1 MEADDVDTP
10 GSSTKESSLPTTSS
24 LMPNSSTTLKTI
36 LMTLIST
43 KKTKKNRF
51 NLNLILSVL
60 EMMIMK
66 GTITACVGD
75 FLLFELFFF
84 VGLFRRIR
92 TGIVQE
98 EECTKI

>member
-51 NLNLILSVL
+51 KISDIRNPYEIRELNPGVEIQ
-60 EMMIMK
+60 
-66 GTITACVGD
+66 
-75 FLLFELFFF
+75 ELNP
-84 VGLFRRIR
+84 L
-92 TGIVQE
+92 
-98 EECTKI
+98 